1 MSNIQITE
9 NESGKYSPEWFYN
22 EAQKPEWIAFIRK
35 ADTLH
40 ENFINHFGIE
50 HLKSLSGKELLK
62 SNKKYY
68 IVDLGI
74 RNYILPKKRYDLGFS
89 IENIVYFELHR
100 RGYEV
105 YIGKNKNLEVDFIA
119 KKNNEYTYIQVTASM
134 LEESTFEREI
144 TPLREIRDNYPK
156 IILTLDEFTVGN
168 YEGIKVINVIDW
180 LLEE

>member
-1 MSNIQITE
+1 MKFIQC
-9 NESGKYSPEWFYN
+9 
-22 EAQKPEWIAFIRK
+22 
-35 ADTLH
+35 
-40 ENFINHFGIE
+40 
-50 HLKSLSGKELLK
+50 ELLHLTLK
-62 SNKKYY
+62 QTSE
-68 IVDLGI
+68 I
-74 RNYILPKKRYDLGFS
+74 
-89 IENIVYFELHR
+89 IENIIYFELHR